1 MYEREGERERLLMGV
16 FLKFCVGMNLPLV
29 PEEGLLACTK
39 LCLCFYLFTPLPPS
53 NDNFIFQLTPQNFT
67 ISENAV
73 FNFICQVKQKTL
85 IIWGEDDQIIRNNL
99 AVVSLCYGYK
109 A

>member
-1 MYEREGERERLLMGV
+1 MGV
-16 FLKFCVGMNLPLV
+16 FLKFCVGMNLALV
-29 PEEGLLACTK
+29 PEEGLLAYTK
-39 LCLCFYLFTPLPPS
+39 LCSCFYLFTLPPLCPLLMTIS
-53 NDNFIFQLTPQNFT
+53 YFNHTPQNFT

-85 IIWGEDDQIIRNNL
+85 IIWGEDDQIISNKL
-99 AVVSLCYGYK
+99 AVVSVFYGYK